1 MIWANLAHKYSFPQF
16 IPGEPSLVGTKLGSR
31 WARFGNFGFPKL
43 MYSQNTDVQQLL
55 AKLDN
60 FYSLDY
66 IVVKLTTLTQ

>member
-1 MIWANLAHKYSFPQF
+1 
-16 IPGEPSLVGTKLGSR
+16 
-31 WARFGNFGFPKL
+31 
-43 MYSQNTDVQQLL
+43 MYSQNAAVQQLS